1 MPKKKVIVLV
11 SGGIDSPV
19 AAAMLSNKYEI
30 VPLHFCHYP
39 FYCKGSFERMLKV
52 MKVLQEKTGFKEM
65 ILFPW
70 APILKA
76 VLERGYK
83 EYMCV
88 ICRSAMF
95 RVAEEIAKREGAVAI
110 ATGEALAQ
118 KASQT
123 LANMAVTSMASDFT
137 IIRPLLGLDKS
148 EIEDMSKKLGI
159 WTEEHVGCCS
169 ATPEKP
175 KTNARAVVLAEQWK
189 KLDID
194 GIIAE
199 GMSKMM
205 RIKDFDNVKISDFL
219 EKLGK

>member
-19 AAAMLSNKYEI
+19 AAAMLSKQYEI

-52 MKVLQEKTGFKEM
+52 MKVLKEKTGFKETL
-65 ILFPW
+65 LFPW
-70 APILKA
+70 APVLKA
-76 VLERGYK
+76 VLEKGYK

-95 RVAEEIAKREGAVAI
+95 RAAEQIAKTEGATAI

-123 LANMAVTSMASDFT
+123 LANMAVTSMASDFP

-148 EIEDMSKKLGI
+148 EIEDMSKKLGL
-159 WTEEHVGCCS
+159 WTEEHVGCCT

-175 KTNARAVVLAEQWK
+175 KTKAKASVLMAQWK
-189 KLDID
+189 TLDID
-194 GIIAE
+194 GVISAN
-199 GMSKMM
+199 MPKML
-205 RIKDFDNVKISDFL
+205 RLKDFENVKISDFL
-219 EKLGK
+219 AELGK